1 MKNPF
6 TSVTII
12 GIAIAAASNF
22 LPTVGI
28 EVNQDA
34 TVDLVEHAK
43 VAYPEIVEAIG
54 LILALI
60 GRWRATQP
68 LSFSKKN

>member
-22 LPTVGI
+22 LPAVGI

-34 TVDLVEHAK
+34 AIDLAERVKA
-43 VAYPEIVEAIG
+43 AYPEIVEAIG
-54 LILALI
+54 LIVALV

-68 LSFSKKN
+68 LSFSKKD